1 MRTGRAIQERK
12 RGARSTGA
20 KATSPRVP
28 FEAAL
33 LPWRLEAAACVA
45 DVAPWASNRFAGRR
59 HFAAGTSFGYL
70 EVLDA
75 LAAEN
80 SSQRVNLFEDFTG
93 RLDIGGLL
101 GSAETAMYLYDV
113 KPGDSFPYHYEY
125 VEEWLL
131 VLEGAVAVRT
141 PVGERELQRGDLV
154 RYPPGPEGAHQI
166 TNRSDT
172 TARVLLFSKAA
183 VPAVSVY
190 PDTDTIGVW
199 PDDDTEYYFKRDT
212 AVSRDVD

>member
-1 MRTGRAIQERK
+1 MPVHFATARREHPKARRPADRLPRASVRN
-12 RGARSTGA
+12 
-20 KATSPRVP
+20 
-28 FEAAL
+28 FETALVAGFAAVIALAFGHLFIPGLVLAAL
-33 LPWRLEAAACVA
+33 LVPFL
-45 DVAPWASNRFAGRR
+45 
-59 HFAAGTSFGYL
+59 T
-70 EVLDA
+70 VL
-75 LAAEN
+75 
-80 SSQRVNLFEDFTG
+80 
-93 RLDIGGLL
+93 
-101 GSAETAMYLYDV
+101 YLYDV
-113 KPGDSFPYHYEY
+113 DPGDSFPYHYEY

-131 VLEGAVAVRT
+131 VLDGAVAVRT
-141 PVGERELQRGDLV
+141 PQGEHGLQRGDLV

-212 AVSRDVD
+212 AVSRDVN

>member
-1 MRTGRAIQERK
+1 M
-12 RGARSTGA
+12 
-20 KATSPRVP
+20 
-28 FEAAL
+28 
-33 LPWRLEAAACVA
+33 
-45 DVAPWASNRFAGRR
+45 DRR
-59 HFAAGTSFGYL
+59 HYAAGTSFAYL
-70 EVLDA
+70 EVLDH
-75 LAAEN
+75 LATED
-80 SSQRVNLFEDFTG
+80 SSQKVNLFEAFTG
-93 RLDIGGLL
+93 RLDIGGVL

-113 KPGDSFPYHYEY
+113 EPGDSFPYHYEY

-131 VLEGAVAVRT
+131 VLDGAVAVRT
-141 PVGERELQRGDLV
+141 PGGERELQRGDLV

-166 TNRSDT
+166 TNRGDT